1 MPGMRRPGM
10 DNDYYDYSPISTRK
24 PLAWPGGARVALCVI
39 VALEHYEYRFVDGA
53 FVPADVPGGGLGRR
67 PFPDLA
73 AYSHREYGNRVGL
86 YRVLEV
92 LDKYGIKATAAID
105 AAIAEHY
112 PEVVAECKSRGYEF
126 IGHGKALTQMIT
138 SNMTEDQER
147 AYIKSALDTVEHATG
162 SRPRGWWGAES
173 GESTRTPAILAEEGI
188 NYVCDWPNDEQPY
201 PMKVPK
207 GAMYSLPT
215 MIEFDDVYAHWN
227 RHVPLERW
235 ARIVTEGFDVMYADG
250 AAQPRLLAWTIHPWL
265 IGQPFRIRHLDN
277 ILGHILGRAGIWQA
291 TGGEIIDW
299 YAGNA

>member
-1 MPGMRRPGM
+1 MARR
-10 DNDYYDYSPISTRK
+10 STGR
-24 PLAWPGGARVALCVI
+24 PLRHRRAGALRVPA
-39 VALEHYEYRFVDGA
+39 FVEGA
-53 FVPADVPGGGLGRR
+53 FVPRRCPRRR
-67 PFPDLA
+67 PRTAPLPRPRRLLTPRVR
-73 AYSHREYGNRVGL
+73 HNRVGL

-105 AAIAEHY
+105 ASIAEHY
-112 PEVVAECKSRGYEF
+112 PDVVAECKSRGYEF

-138 SNMTEDQER
+138 STHDRRRGGGPTSR
-147 AYIKSALDTVEHATG
+147 AHWPPSNAPLA
-162 SRPRGWWGAES
+162 RAPRRVGGAPS
-173 GESTRTPAILAEEGI
+173 PGESTRGRPAILAEEGV

-250 AAQPRLLAWTIHPWL
+250 ATQPRLLAWTIHPWL

-277 ILGHILGRAGIWQA
+277 ILGHILARAGIWQA

-299 YAGNA
+299 YAENA